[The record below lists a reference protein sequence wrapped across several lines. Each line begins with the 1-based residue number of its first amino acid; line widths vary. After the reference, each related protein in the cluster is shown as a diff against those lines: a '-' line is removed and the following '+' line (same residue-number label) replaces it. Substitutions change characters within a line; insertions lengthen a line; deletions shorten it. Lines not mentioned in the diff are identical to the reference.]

1 MLIWTFNILGG
12 CNSWET
18 QRGRS
23 GLDVSQLRWFSHCIH
38 NWSLDT
44 PKDDPMNLIMN
55 WNKTNQS
62 PRDLGA
68 KGKNAETHLSVIG
81 RLSAFIWHPAPWTL
95 IFSSKTWGSSP
106 WSPSPS
112 PPPSPWS
119 SSMMHHLSPLF
130 EFHPNSLASLDENAC
145 HQNLQMS
152 PSKIFNWFSRLKS
165 CWWYPR
171 PSNYK

>member
-1 MLIWTFNILGG
+1 MNVKHLGG
-12 CNSWET
+12 CNSCET

-68 KGKNAETHLSVIG
+68 KGKNANTS
-81 RLSAFIWHPAPWTL
+81 
-95 IFSSKTWGSSP
+95 FSDRP
-106 WSPSPS
+106 FVRFYLA
-112 PPPSPWS
+112 S
-119 SSMMHHLSPLF
+119 SSVNFNLFIQNVRIITMITITVTATITMIIIDDASPLPLVWIPPQQPCLPRW
-130 EFHPNSLASLDENAC
+130 EC
-145 HQNLQMS
+145 VS
-152 PSKIFNWFSRLKS
+152 PE
-165 CWWYPR
+165 
-171 PSNYK
+171 PSNVTIKDL

>member
-1 MLIWTFNILGG
+1 MLIWTLNILGG

-18 QRGRS
+18 ERGRS

-68 KGKNAETHLSVIG
+68 KGKNANTSFSDRPFVRFYLASSSVNFN
-81 RLSAFIWHPAPWTL
+81 LYHPKREDHHHDHHHRHRHHHHDHHRWCIT
-95 IFSSKTWGSSP
+95 
-106 WSPSPS
+106 S
-112 PPPSPWS
+112 PPCLNSTPTALPPS
-119 SSMMHHLSPLF
+119 MRMRVTKTFKCHHQR
-130 EFHPNSLASLDENAC
+130 SL
-145 HQNLQMS
+145 
-152 PSKIFNWFSRLKS
+152 IVFND
-165 CWWYPR
+165 
-171 PSNYK
+171 